1 MSDRM
6 TDPATTRAAGSK
18 GNPGQSP
25 PPREF
30 DDARLDAVAA
40 APGFHTPLL
49 ENDAVRVL
57 DTRIEPGQIVPLH
70 THRWPAAYYIL
81 SVGDFVRRDEHGRVT
96 LDTRATPTGLRP
108 GTAVWSPALGPHTL
122 ENVGATTIH
131 VVSIEV
137 KDTPATSIS
146 LQR

>member
-1 MSDRM
+1 M
-6 TDPATTRAAGSK
+6 TDHATNRAPGSTS
-18 GNPGQSP
+18 NLGQVP
-25 PPREF
+25 LPREL
-30 DDARLDAVAA
+30 DNARLDAVVA
-40 APGFHTPLL
+40 APAFHALLL

-57 DTRIEPGQIVPLH
+57 NTRIEPGQIVPLH
-70 THRWPAAYYIL
+70 THRWPAAYYVL

-131 VVSIEV
+131 VVSVEV
-137 KDTPATSIS
+137 KHAVATSTP
-146 LQR
+146 LER

>member
-1 MSDRM
+1 MGTLHPLPPGKPNAAPD
-6 TDPATTRAAGSK
+6 DP
-18 GNPGQSP
+18 
-25 PPREF
+25 
-30 DDARLDAVAA
+30 LDALIT
-40 APGFHTPLL
+40 APAFHALLL

-70 THRWPAAYYIL
+70 THRWPAAYYVL

-96 LDTRATPTGLRP
+96 LDSRATPTGLRP

-131 VVSIEV
+131 VVSVEI
-137 KDTPATSIS
+137 KNTPATSA
-146 LQR
+146 LPAR

>member
-1 MSDRM
+1 MSDRR
-6 TDPATTRAAGSK
+6 TDPAANPAAASTS
-18 GNPGQSP
+18 NFGQAP
-25 PPREF
+25 LPRELE
-30 DDARLDAVAA
+30 DARLDAVVA
-40 APGFHTPLL
+40 APAFHALLL

-70 THRWPAAYYIL
+70 THRWPAAYYVL

-131 VVSIEV
+131 VVSVEV
-137 KDTPATSIS
+137 KHG
-146 LQR
+146 

>member
-1 MSDRM
+1 M
-6 TDPATTRAAGSK
+6 TDPAANRAAASTS
-18 GNPGQSP
+18 NLGQVP
-25 PPREF
+25 LPREL
-30 DDARLDAVAA
+30 DNARLDAVVA
-40 APGFHTPLL
+40 APAFHALLL
-49 ENDAVRVL
+49 ENEAVRVL

-70 THRWPAAYYIL
+70 THRWPAAYYVL

-131 VVSIEV
+131 VVSVEI
-137 KDTPATSIS
+137 KNTPATSA
-146 LQR
+146 LPAR